1 MKNILFR
8 SKTTPFDI
16 FDPITFI
23 EYDKCGSNLGNLL
36 YQHSVYKHLSTEDQH
51 LTVNNNSVNLKKVDF
66 INQNYDHFVIPLAN
80 AFRPSFAK
88 NLEKLTHFLKGI
100 KIPITIVGVG
110 AQTDHTGNFENL
122 NAIKPKVKEFLSVV
136 LDKGESIGVRGAVT
150 QQYIESL
157 GFQGKADIIGCPSL
171 FTYPDNIINMH
182 KSSVLNENPKLAINL
197 SATGPQAAFSKN
209 LNNFEKTFT
218 FNFNRYSQI
227 DYIPQET
234 RSLELLTYGV
244 NRKKGI
250 EHSMLSASFAEKMFK
265 ENKVKFFLNSYSWF
279 EYLGQCD
286 FTFGTR
292 LHGCIASLIGGT
304 PALLFA
310 HDSRT
315 LEIAEYFALPYINL
329 NHENRVLD
337 AKDLYELVDLEPMK
351 KKYDE
356 NLKTY
361 ANFLRK
367 HGLDTIVDNQAK
379 MQEFDSR
386 VTDEMRSLYVEP
398 LSMTNQSIGA
408 RLHWL
413 KDNYD
418 FKLSKLK

>member
-1 MKNILFR
+1 MKRILFR
-8 SKTTPFDI
+8 SKTTPFDV

-36 YQHSVYKHLSTEDQH
+36 YQHSVYKHLSCENQI
-51 LTVNNNSVNLKKVDF
+51 LTINNNSVNLKKVDY

-88 NLEKLTHFLKGI
+88 NLEKLTQFLKGI

-110 AQTDHTGNFENL
+110 AQTDHTGDFQNL
-122 NAIKPKVKEFLSVV
+122 NAISPTVKEFLSVV
-136 LDKGESIGVRGAVT
+136 LDKGPTIGVRGDLT
-150 QQYIESL
+150 KQYVESL
-157 GFQGKADIIGCPSL
+157 GFEGKAEVIGCPSL
-171 FTYPDNIINMH
+171 FTYPENIMGIR
-182 KSSVLNENPKLAINL
+182 KSSELGINPKLAINL

-209 LNNFEKTFT
+209 LSNFEKTFT
-218 FNFNRYSQI
+218 YNFNRYSNI

-234 RSLELLTYGV
+234 RSLELLTYGI

-250 EHSMLSASFAEKMFK
+250 EHSMLSSSFAEKIFN

-279 EYLGQCD
+279 EYLSRCD

-315 LEIAEYFALPYINL
+315 LEIAQYFSLPHINL
-329 NHENRVLD
+329 NYENSILD
-337 AKDLYELVDLEPMK
+337 AHDLYNLVDLKPMQS
-351 KKYDE
+351 KYLN
-356 NLKTY
+356 NLNNY
-361 ANFLRK
+361 AKFLRK
-367 HGLDTIVDNQAK
+367 HGLETIVDDQLK
-379 MQEFDSR
+379 MAAFDSQ
-386 VTDEMRSLYVEP
+386 VSDEMRNLYVEP
-398 LSMTNQSIGA
+398 LSMTNESIGN

-413 KDNYD
+413 KANND
-418 FKLSKLK
+418 FKISKIK